1 MELRAVSTGTSDEL
15 LSSSFAGV
23 PLVVDRSWLVGFVV
37 TTMACG
43 AVAYA
48 AMSSISPLAAG
59 ALGFSMALA
68 LSFSLL
74 VHELAH
80 AIVAQRSGIEV
91 EHIRMFAGGALCRRK
106 QLIDAPVD
114 QFMVAAAGP
123 LASTALGVAGL
134 ALSAAAPLLGLPLP
148 VSVILWFT
156 SLVNILI
163 AVSNLLPIFPFDG
176 SKLVHAMIWRSGRD
190 RRAASVRLHRSG
202 REFAR
207 GVTLLGVLLMAF
219 GGELMMG
226 VVLLLFGV
234 YLLRL
239 PAPPS

>member
-1 MELRAVSTGTSDEL
+1 MEERAVSTGTSDEL
-15 LSSSFAGV
+15 LRSSLAGV
-23 PLVVDRSWLVGFVV
+23 PLLVDRSWLVAFTV

-48 AMSSISPLAAG
+48 AMSSISPIAAL
-59 ALGFSMALA
+59 ALGFSMSLA

-106 QLIDAPVD
+106 QMIDGPTD

-123 LASTALGVAGL
+123 LASTALSLAGL
-134 ALSAAAPLLGLPLP
+134 ALAAAAPLLGLPLP

-163 AVSNLLPIFPFDG
+163 AVSNLLPVFPFDG
-176 SKLVHAMIWRSGRD
+176 SKLVHAMFWRSGRD

-207 GVTLLGVLLMAF
+207 VVAMLGVLVMLF
-219 GGELMMG
+219 GGELLMG
-226 VVLLLFGV
+226 GVMLLFGV